1 MTTRCGIRGI
11 KSIEK
16 TQSIE
21 NKVCCCK
28 DGNETADKSDIK
40 KVKPKEI

>member
-16 TQSIE
+16 TQNIE
-21 NKVCCCK
+21 DKMYCSK
-28 DGNETADKSDIK
+28 SRNEKKGDIK
-40 KVKPKEI
+40 AET